1 MSEENKKIGLAFYQ
15 KLLDELD
22 VETAIKLY
30 GGKDYK
36 QHNPLVEDG
45 WDGLRKFIGWIRSN
59 YPKSRMYLKHAFAHG
74 DCVITHSNWV
84 RVPGERGDAVVDI
97 FRVSDGKVVEHWDVI
112 QPIPETAANK
122 NTMF

>member
-1 MSEENKKIGLAFYQ
+1 MRAATYSSVPNERGLGAY
-15 KLLDELD
+15 
-22 VETAIKLY
+22 A
-30 GGKDYK
+30 
-36 QHNPLVEDG
+36 
-45 WDGLRKFIGWIRSN
+45 GLSKRGWIRSN
-59 YPKSRMYLKHAFAHG
+59 YPKSRMYLKHAFADG

-97 FRVSDGKVVEHWDVI
+97 FRVSEGKVVEHWDVI

>member
-1 MSEENKKIGLAFYQ
+1 MPEENEKIALAFYK

-22 VETAIKLY
+22 VDTAIQLY
-30 GGKDYK
+30 GGTDYK

-45 WDGLRKFIGWIRSN
+45 WDGLRKFIGWIRTN
-59 YPKSRMYLKHAFAHG
+59 YPKSRMVLKHAFADG
-74 DCVITHSNWV
+74 DYVITHSNWV

-97 FRVSDGKVVEHWDVI
+97 FRVSEGKVVEHWDVI

-122 NTMF
+122 NSMF

>member
-59 YPKSRMYLKHAFAHG
+59 YPK
-74 DCVITHSNWV
+74 
-84 RVPGERGDAVVDI
+84 
-97 FRVSDGKVVEHWDVI
+97 
-112 QPIPETAANK
+112 
-122 NTMF
+122 